1 MKPMTKQWREWLF
14 LLGYG
19 LLATHE
25 LDAMLRAE
33 WRVLPGLSLLDEAL
47 ARPLFVWLH
56 VPLFAL
62 LTGWIGSANAGTR
75 RRARHGISLFLVVH
89 AGLHLLFSSHRHYDF
104 HGSTSTLLIF
114 GGALCGLG
122 WLATTGEPTETDVTP
137 DQKL

>member
-1 MKPMTKQWREWLF
+1 MPARLREALF

-33 WRVLPGLSLLDEAL
+33 WRVLPGLSLLDEAR

-62 LTGWIGSANAGTR
+62 LTGWVGSANADTR

-89 AGLHLLFSSHRHYDF
+89 AGLHLLFSGHRHYDF
-104 HGSTSTLLIF
+104 HGTTSSLLIF
-114 GGALCGLG
+114 GGALCAML
-122 WLATTGEPTETDVTP
+122 WLAAAPGPGTP
-137 DQKL
+137 PDTPSA

>member
-1 MKPMTKQWREWLF
+1 MSVRLREALF

-25 LDAMLRAE
+25 LDAVLRAE
-33 WRVLPGLSLLDEAL
+33 WRVLPGLSRLDDVL

-62 LTGWIGSANAGTR
+62 LTASVGSTKADTR

-89 AGLHLLFSSHRHYDF
+89 AGLHLLFGGDRHYDF
-104 HGSTSTLLIF
+104 HGATSTLLIF

-122 WLATTGEPTETDVTP
+122 WLATTGKPTEPGPPV

>member
-1 MKPMTKQWREWLF
+1 MPMPSRLREWLF

-62 LTGWIGSANAGTR
+62 LTAWVGSANGGRR
-75 RRARHGISLFLVVH
+75 RRARRGISLFLVVH
-89 AGLHLLFSSHRHYDF
+89 AGLHLLFSHHRHYDF
-104 HGSTSTLLIF
+104 HGVSSSLLIH

-122 WLATTGEPTETDVTP
+122 WLATAGASAESGTP
-137 DQKL
+137 VDQKL

>member
-1 MKPMTKQWREWLF
+1 MPVQWREWLF

-33 WRVLPGLSLLDEAL
+33 WRVLPGLSLLDETI

-62 LTGWIGSANAGTR
+62 LTGWIGSANADTR
-75 RRARHGISLFLVVH
+75 RRARHGVSLFLVVH
-89 AGLHLLFSSHRHYDF
+89 AGLHLLFSGHRHYDF
-104 HGSTSTLLIF
+104 HGSDSSLLIF

-122 WLATTGEPTETDVTP
+122 WLATTGKPADPEPTP

>member
-1 MKPMTKQWREWLF
+1 MPVPLREWLF

-25 LDAMLRAE
+25 LDAVLRAE
-33 WRVLPGLSLLDEAL
+33 WRVLPGLSMLDETI

-62 LTGWIGSANAGTR
+62 LTGWVGSANAETR
-75 RRARHGISLFLVVH
+75 RRTRHGISLFLVVH
-89 AGLHLLFSSHRHYDF
+89 AGLHLLFSGHRHYDF
-104 HGSTSTLLIF
+104 HGSTSSLLIF

-122 WLATTGEPTETDVTP
+122 WLATTGEPAETDVTP